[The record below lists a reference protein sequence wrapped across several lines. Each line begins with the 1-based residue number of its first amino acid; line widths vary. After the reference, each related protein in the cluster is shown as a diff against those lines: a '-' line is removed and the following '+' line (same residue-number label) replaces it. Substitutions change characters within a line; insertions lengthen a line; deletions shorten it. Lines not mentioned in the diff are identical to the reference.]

1 MSRAINNRPYKFTK
15 QRWKNQVELWLLY
28 AVLAAIFAGITTIL
42 AKLGLKNVESNLAT
56 LIRTLV
62 VLIFAWAMVFAVGSQ
77 IEIGNVDVRTWTFL
91 ILSGLSTG
99 ASWLCFFRA
108 LQLGNVNQVTPLK
121 KSSTILT
128 MILAFIFLGEPLGW
142 GMIAGIALIAVGTLL
157 MLKPKKQSK
166 PNEKKANRSWL
177 IFAALAAIFA
187 SLTAILGS
195 IGIRNVEANLGN
207 AIRTMAVVPM
217 SFIMVKVT
225 GNRFFAKIGGKS
237 WAFLVASGIATGA
250 SWMFFYHA
258 LQLGNASL
266 VVPVDKLSIVLTMA
280 FARLF
285 LGERFTR
292 RSLIGLAIL
301 TIGTLLPI
309 LV

>member
-1 MSRAINNRPYKFTK
+1 M
-15 QRWKNQVELWLLY
+15 ELWLLY

-62 VLIFAWAMVFAVGSQ
+62 VLIFAWTMVFAVGSQ
-77 IEIGNVDVRTWTFL
+77 VEIRNVDGRTWTFL

-128 MILAFIFLGEPLGW
+128 MILAFIFLGEPLSW
-142 GMIAGIALIAVGTLL
+142 GMIAGIILIALGTLL
-157 MLKPKKQSK
+157 MLKPKKQSE

-225 GNRFFAKIGGKS
+225 GNRFLAKIGGKS

-292 RSLIGLAIL
+292 KSLIGLAIL